1 MEILKKIDDLL
12 IGWGISPSR
21 ADMLDQFIAFALILA
36 VAFLADVLCRK
47 ILLKVVAQLVK
58 KTKATWDDIVF
69 DRKVMVHLS
78 RMVAPVI
85 IYLFVPLAFV
95 EVGSSAMDFIRRICL
110 IYIIITFLSFV
121 NSFLKAVYSVYSE
134 KEQFR
139 DRPLKGMLQTMQVI
153 LWLVGGIVVVGELI
167 GRDPLS
173 LLAGLGASAA
183 ILMLVFKDSIMGFVS
198 GVQLSAND
206 MLKVGDWIEMPKYGA
221 NGTVIEV
228 TLNTVKVRNWDNT
241 ITTIPPY
248 LLVSDSFQNWRG
260 MRESG
265 GRRVKRSI
273 NIDMT
278 SVRFCTPE
286 MLAKYRKIQLLKD
299 YVEQTEEVIEKYN
312 VENGIDNSI
321 LVNGRR
327 QTNLGV
333 FRAYLTA
340 YLKSLPDVNQELTCM
355 VRQLQPTDRGIPI
368 ELYFFCALKDWV
380 PYEGGA
386 GGCVRPCAGNYPRIR
401 FAGIP
406 VSVRQRFPAG
416 TACCF
421 RRKRSLIPTI
431 KKAYIYCISHR
442 ESLPLNPILKGQN
455 IPIFS
460 PKTSPCFGVLHPGVL
475 GENIPM
481 FWGNTSGC
489 FRYSVI

>member
-1 MEILKKIDDLL
+1 MCIRDRDD
-12 IGWGISPSR
+12 
-21 ADMLDQFIAFALILA
+21 
-36 VAFLADVLCRK
+36 
-47 ILLKVVAQLVK
+47 
-58 KTKATWDDIVF
+58 TVF

-134 KEQFR
+134 REQFR

-312 VENGIDNSI
+312 AENGIDNSI

-380 PYEGGA
+380 PYEGVQADVFDHVLAIIPEFDLQVFQSPSGRDFQRVLPAASEEKGA
-386 GGCVRPCAGNYPRIR
+386 
-401 FAGIP
+401 
-406 VSVRQRFPAG
+406 
-416 TACCF
+416 
-421 RRKRSLIPTI
+421 
-431 KKAYIYCISHR
+431 
-442 ESLPLNPILKGQN
+442 
-455 IPIFS
+455 
-460 PKTSPCFGVLHPGVL
+460 
-475 GENIPM
+475 
-481 FWGNTSGC
+481 
-489 FRYSVI
+489 